1 MFTSLVS
8 SQLHKQLLL
17 NKRMK
22 RFFRY
27 FQPYQKEA
35 ILGPVF
41 KLLEASFELLVPLI
55 IAFIVDTIIPNGNQ
69 GDLVAMLLLLVGLAC
84 VGILVSL
91 TAQYF
96 SAKAAVGVTK
106 ALTNDLYQKVLS
118 LPKSS
123 RDILSSSSL
132 LTRLTSDTLQIQT
145 GINTF
150 LRLFLRAPIVVFGS
164 LMMAFYISPSLSVY
178 FLGMIIL
185 LLIIVT
191 GISIITSR
199 MYQSIRK
206 DVDSLVGQVGETV
219 MGWRVIRA
227 FGQKAREI
235 KTFQGINQTYKKHQL
250 QAGFWSSLLSPLT
263 FLVVNTTL
271 LILIWQGNGA
281 VSQNLLEQGMLVALI
296 NYLLQIL
303 VELVKMIM
311 VVSTLNQTY
320 ISAQRIQEVFD
331 QESENVEADLPV
343 VKSRDKDLVFSV
355 HDLTFAYPN
364 SAEESLSGIDFE
376 LRKGQFMGIIGGTG
390 SGKSTLVDLLQA
402 LYSLP
407 TSQLS
412 VYIDGKSPKNV
423 KEWRQQIAVVP
434 QQAQLF
440 AGTVRSN
447 LSLGL
452 ASVSESDLWA
462 ALEIAQAKSFIED
475 KGGLDSPV
483 EAFGKN
489 FSGGQRQRL
498 TIARAILQKAPIL
511 ILDDATSA
519 LDYLTESRLLAS
531 IRRELPEQTLIMVSQ
546 RTNSLRAAD
555 QILVL
560 DQGRQVGLGRHEDL
574 LRSSAIYQEID
585 QSQHREEGSHET
597 I

>member
-1 MFTSLVS
+1 
-8 SQLHKQLLL
+8 
-17 NKRMK
+17 MK
-22 RFFRY
+22 LFFQY
-27 FQPYQKEA
+27 FKPYKNES

-55 IAFIVDTIIPNGNQ
+55 IAYIVDTIIPNGNR

-84 VGILVSL
+84 IGIIVSI

-123 RDILSSSSL
+123 RDILSSASL
-132 LTRLTSDTLQIQT
+132 LTRLTSDTLQVQT

-164 LMMAFYISPSLSVY
+164 LIMAFYISPSLSIY
-178 FLGMIIL
+178 FLGMIL
-185 LLIIVT
+185 LLLVIVT
-191 GISIITSR
+191 GISVLTSR
-199 MYQSIRK
+199 IYQSIRK
-206 DVDSLVGQVGETV
+206 ELDCLVGQVRETIT
-219 MGWRVIRA
+219 GWRVIRA
-227 FGQKAREI
+227 FGQREREI
-235 KTFQGINQTYKKHQL
+235 KTFQGINQRYKKQQL
-250 QAGFWSSLLSPLT
+250 QSGFWSSLLSPLT
-263 FLVVNTTL
+263 FLVVNGTL
-271 LILIWQGNGA
+271 ILLIWQGDSAISDNR
-281 VSQNLLEQGMLVALI
+281 LEQGMLVALI

-303 VELVKMIM
+303 VELVKLIM
-311 VVSTLNQTY
+311 VVTTLNQTY
-320 ISAQRIQEVFD
+320 ISAQRIQEVFE
-331 QESENVEADLPV
+331 QKSEDVDANLPV
-343 VKSRDKDLVFSV
+343 VYSRDKELIFSV
-355 HDLTFAYPN
+355 NHLSFSYPK
-364 SAEESLSGIDFE
+364 SAEESLIDIDFE
-376 LRKGQFMGIIGGTG
+376 LCKRQFMGLIGGTG

-402 LYSLP
+402 LYSIP

-412 VYIDGKSPKNV
+412 FFIEGKSPRNL
-423 KEWRQQIAVVP
+423 KEWRQQLAIVP

-452 ASVSESDLWA
+452 ESVLDSELWA
-462 ALEIAQAKSFIED
+462 ALEIAQARSFIED

-511 ILDDATSA
+511 VLDDATSA
-519 LDYLTESRLLAS
+519 LDYLTESRLLSA
-531 IRRELPEQTLIMVSQ
+531 IRLAFPEQTLIMVSQ
-546 RTNSLRAAD
+546 RTNSLRTAD

-585 QSQHREEGSHET
+585 QSQHREEDSHET

>member
-1 MFTSLVS
+1 
-8 SQLHKQLLL
+8 
-17 NKRMK
+17 MK
-22 RFFRY
+22 FLSRY
-27 FQPYQKEA
+27 FKDYIKES

-41 KLLEASFELLVPLI
+41 KLLEACFELLVPLI
-55 IAFIVDTIIPNGNQ
+55 IAYIVDTIIPNGSQ
-69 GDLVAMLLLLVGLAC
+69 GNLVAMLFLLVGLAC
-84 VGILVSL
+84 IGIIVSL
-91 TAQYF
+91 IAQYY

-106 ALTNDLYQKVLS
+106 ELTNDLYQKVLS

-164 LMMAFYISPSLSVY
+164 LIMAFYISPSLSAY

-185 LLIIVT
+185 LIFIVT
-191 GISIITSR
+191 VISVMTSR
-199 MYQSIRK
+199 IYQSMRK
-206 DVDSLVGQVGETV
+206 ELDGLVGQVRETV
-219 MGWRVIRA
+219 TGWRVIRA
-227 FGQKAREI
+227 FGQREREI
-235 KTFQGINQTYKKHQL
+235 KAFQGINQIYKKQQL

-263 FLVVNTTL
+263 FLVVNGTL
-271 LILIWQGNGA
+271 LILIWQGNIA
-281 VSQNLLEQGMLVALI
+281 ISHNLLEQGMLVALI

-331 QESENVEADLPV
+331 QTSEDVESSLPKV
-343 VKSRDKDLVFSV
+343 VSEDKEIIFSV
-355 HDLTFAYPN
+355 RHLSFSYPK
-364 SAEESLSGIDFE
+364 SAEESLSDIAFD

-402 LYSLP
+402 LYSVP
-407 TSQLS
+407 TNQLS
-412 VYIDGKSPKNV
+412 LFIDGKSPKNL

-440 AGTVRSN
+440 AGTIRSN

-452 ASVSESDLWA
+452 EEISDSDLWS

-498 TIARAILQKAPIL
+498 TIARSILQKAPIL

-519 LDYLTESRLLAS
+519 LDYLTESRLLVA
-531 IRRELPEQTLIMVSQ
+531 IRQELPGQNLIMVSQ
-546 RTNSLRAAD
+546 RTNSLRTAD

-560 DQGRQVGLGRHEDL
+560 EQGRQVGLGRHEDL
-574 LRSSAIYQEID
+574 LRSSAIYQEIH
-585 QSQHREEGSHET
+585 QSQQQGGG
-597 I
+597 

>member
-1 MFTSLVS
+1 
-8 SQLHKQLLL
+8 
-17 NKRMK
+17 MK
-22 RFFRY
+22 FLSRY
-27 FQPYQKEA
+27 FKDYIKES

-41 KLLEASFELLVPLI
+41 KLLEACFELLVPLI
-55 IAFIVDTIIPNGNQ
+55 IAYIVDTIIPNGSQ
-69 GDLVAMLLLLVGLAC
+69 GNLVAMLFLLVGLAC
-84 VGILVSL
+84 IGIIVSL
-91 TAQYF
+91 IAQYY

-106 ALTNDLYQKVLS
+106 ELTNDLYQKVLS

-164 LMMAFYISPSLSVY
+164 LIMAFYISPSLSAY

-185 LLIIVT
+185 LIFIVT
-191 GISIITSR
+191 VISVITSR
-199 MYQSIRK
+199 IYQSMRK
-206 DVDSLVGQVGETV
+206 ELDGLVGQVRETV
-219 MGWRVIRA
+219 TGWRVIRA
-227 FGQKAREI
+227 FGQREREI
-235 KTFQGINQTYKKHQL
+235 KAFQGINQIYKKQQL

-263 FLVVNTTL
+263 FLVVNGTL
-271 LILIWQGNGA
+271 LILIWQGNIA
-281 VSQNLLEQGMLVALI
+281 ISHNLLEQGMLVALI

-331 QESENVEADLPV
+331 QTSEDVESSLPKV
-343 VKSRDKDLVFSV
+343 VSEDKEIIFSV
-355 HDLTFAYPN
+355 CHLSFSYPK
-364 SAEESLSGIDFE
+364 SAEESLSDIAFD

-402 LYSLP
+402 LYSVP
-407 TSQLS
+407 TNQLS
-412 VYIDGKSPKNV
+412 LFIDGKSPKNL
-423 KEWRQQIAVVP
+423 KEWRQQIAIVP

-440 AGTVRSN
+440 AGTIRSN

-452 ASVSESDLWA
+452 EEISDSDLWSA
-462 ALEIAQAKSFIED
+462 IEIAQAKSFIED

-498 TIARAILQKAPIL
+498 TLARAILQKAPIL

-519 LDYLTESRLLAS
+519 LDYLTESRLLVA
-531 IRRELPEQTLIMVSQ
+531 IRQELPGQNLIMVSQ
-546 RTNSLRAAD
+546 RTNSLRTAD

-560 DQGRQVGLGRHEDL
+560 EQGRQVGLGRHKDL
-574 LRSSAIYQEID
+574 LRSSAIYQEIH
-585 QSQHREEGSHET
+585 QSQQQGGEDSYET

>member
-1 MFTSLVS
+1 
-8 SQLHKQLLL
+8 
-17 NKRMK
+17 MK
-22 RFFRY
+22 FLSRY
-27 FQPYQKEA
+27 FKDYIKES

-41 KLLEASFELLVPLI
+41 KLLEACFELLVPLI
-55 IAFIVDTIIPNGNQ
+55 IAYIVDTIIPNGSQ
-69 GDLVAMLLLLVGLAC
+69 GNLVAMLFLLVGIAC
-84 VGILVSL
+84 IGIIVSL
-91 TAQYF
+91 IAQYY

-106 ALTNDLYQKVLS
+106 ELTNDLYQKVLS

-164 LMMAFYISPSLSVY
+164 LIMAFYISPSLSAY

-185 LLIIVT
+185 LIFIVT
-191 GISIITSR
+191 VISVMTSR
-199 MYQSIRK
+199 IYQSMRK
-206 DVDSLVGQVGETV
+206 ELDGLVGQVRETV
-219 MGWRVIRA
+219 TGWRVIRA
-227 FGQKAREI
+227 FGQREREI
-235 KTFQGINQTYKKHQL
+235 KAFQGINQIYKKQQL

-263 FLVVNTTL
+263 FLVVNGTL
-271 LILIWQGNGA
+271 LILIWQGNIA
-281 VSQNLLEQGMLVALI
+281 ISHNLLEQGMLVALI

-331 QESENVEADLPV
+331 QTSEDVESSLPKV
-343 VKSRDKDLVFSV
+343 VSEDKEIIFSV
-355 HDLTFAYPN
+355 RHISFSYPK
-364 SAEESLSGIDFE
+364 SAEESLSDIAFD

-402 LYSLP
+402 LYSVP
-407 TSQLS
+407 TNQLS
-412 VYIDGKSPKNV
+412 LFIDGKSPKNL
-423 KEWRQQIAVVP
+423 KEWRQQIAIVP

-440 AGTVRSN
+440 AGTIRSN

-452 ASVSESDLWA
+452 EEISDSDLWS

-483 EAFGKN
+483 EAFGQN

-511 ILDDATSA
+511 ILDDATST
-519 LDYLTESRLLAS
+519 LDYLTESRLLVA
-531 IRRELPEQTLIMVSQ
+531 IRQELPGQNLIMVSQ
-546 RTNSLRAAD
+546 RTNSLRTAD

-560 DQGRQVGLGRHEDL
+560 EQGRQVGLGRHEDL
-574 LRSSAIYQEID
+574 LRSSAIYQEIH
-585 QSQHREEGSHET
+585 QSQQQGEEDSYET

>member
-1 MFTSLVS
+1 
-8 SQLHKQLLL
+8 
-17 NKRMK
+17 MK
-22 RFFRY
+22 FLSRY
-27 FQPYQKEA
+27 FKDYIKES

-41 KLLEASFELLVPLI
+41 KLLEACFELLVPLI
-55 IAFIVDTIIPNGNQ
+55 IAYIVDTIIPNGSQ
-69 GDLVAMLLLLVGLAC
+69 GNLVAMLFLLVGLAC
-84 VGILVSL
+84 IGIIVSL
-91 TAQYF
+91 IAQYY

-106 ALTNDLYQKVLS
+106 ELTNDLYQKVLS

-164 LMMAFYISPSLSVY
+164 LIMAFYISPSLSAY

-185 LLIIVT
+185 LIFIVT
-191 GISIITSR
+191 VISVMTSR
-199 MYQSIRK
+199 IYQSMRK
-206 DVDSLVGQVGETV
+206 ELDGLVGQVRETV
-219 MGWRVIRA
+219 TGWRVIRA
-227 FGQKAREI
+227 FGQREREI
-235 KTFQGINQTYKKHQL
+235 KAFQGINQIYKKQQL

-263 FLVVNTTL
+263 FLVVNGTL
-271 LILIWQGNGA
+271 LILIWQGNIA
-281 VSQNLLEQGMLVALI
+281 ISHNLLEQGMLVALI

-331 QESENVEADLPV
+331 QTSEEVESSLPKV
-343 VKSRDKDLVFSV
+343 VSEDKEIIFSV
-355 HDLTFAYPN
+355 RHLSFSYPK
-364 SAEESLSGIDFE
+364 SAEESLSDIAFD

-402 LYSLP
+402 LYSVP
-407 TSQLS
+407 TNQLS
-412 VYIDGKSPKNV
+412 LFIDGKSPKNL
-423 KEWRQQIAVVP
+423 KEWRQQIAIVP

-440 AGTVRSN
+440 AGTIRSN

-452 ASVSESDLWA
+452 EEISDSDLWS

-511 ILDDATSA
+511 VLDDATSA
-519 LDYLTESRLLAS
+519 LDYLTESRLLVA
-531 IRRELPEQTLIMVSQ
+531 IRQELPGQNLIMVSQ
-546 RTNSLRAAD
+546 RTNSLRTAD

-560 DQGRQVGLGRHEDL
+560 EQGRQVGLGRHEDL
-574 LRSSAIYQEID
+574 LRSSAIYQEIH
-585 QSQHREEGSHET
+585 QSQQQGEEDSYET

>member
-1 MFTSLVS
+1 
-8 SQLHKQLLL
+8 
-17 NKRMK
+17 MK
-22 RFFRY
+22 FLSRY
-27 FQPYQKEA
+27 FKDYIKES

-41 KLLEASFELLVPLI
+41 KLLEACFELLVPLI
-55 IAFIVDTIIPNGNQ
+55 IAYIVDTIIPNGSQ
-69 GDLVAMLLLLVGLAC
+69 GNLVAMLFLLVGIAC
-84 VGILVSL
+84 IGIIVSL
-91 TAQYF
+91 IAQYY

-106 ALTNDLYQKVLS
+106 ELTNDLYQKVLS

-164 LMMAFYISPSLSVY
+164 LIMAFYISPSLSAY

-185 LLIIVT
+185 LIFIVT
-191 GISIITSR
+191 VISVMTSR
-199 MYQSIRK
+199 IYQSMRK
-206 DVDSLVGQVGETV
+206 ELDGLVGQVRETV
-219 MGWRVIRA
+219 TGWRVIRA
-227 FGQKAREI
+227 FGQREREI
-235 KTFQGINQTYKKHQL
+235 KAFHGINQIYKKQQL

-263 FLVVNTTL
+263 FLVVNGTL
-271 LILIWQGNGA
+271 LILIWQGNIA
-281 VSQNLLEQGMLVALI
+281 ISHNLLEQGMLVALI

-331 QESENVEADLPV
+331 QTSEDVESSLPKV
-343 VKSRDKDLVFSV
+343 VSEDKEIIFSV
-355 HDLTFAYPN
+355 RHLSFSYPK
-364 SAEESLSGIDFE
+364 SAEESLSDITFD

-402 LYSLP
+402 LYSVP
-407 TSQLS
+407 TNQLS
-412 VYIDGKSPKNV
+412 LFNDGKSPKNL
-423 KEWRQQIAVVP
+423 KEWRQQIAIVP

-440 AGTVRSN
+440 AGTIRSN

-452 ASVSESDLWA
+452 EEISDSDLWS

-498 TIARAILQKAPIL
+498 TIARAILQKALIL

-519 LDYLTESRLLAS
+519 LDYLTESRLLAA
-531 IRRELPEQTLIMVSQ
+531 IRQELPGQNLIMVSQ
-546 RTNSLRAAD
+546 RTNSLRTAD

-560 DQGRQVGLGRHEDL
+560 EQGRQVGLGRHEVL
-574 LRSSAIYQEID
+574 LRSSAIYQEIH
-585 QSQHREEGSHET
+585 QSQQQGEEG
-597 I
+597 

>member
-1 MFTSLVS
+1 M
-8 SQLHKQLLL
+8 
-17 NKRMK
+17 
-22 RFFRY
+22 RFLSRY
-27 FQPYQKEA
+27 FKDYIKES

-55 IAFIVDTIIPNGNQ
+55 IAYIVDTIIPNGNR

-84 VGILVSL
+84 IGIIVSI

-164 LMMAFYISPSLSVY
+164 LIMAFYISPSLSAY

-185 LLIIVT
+185 LIFIVT
-191 GISIITSR
+191 VISVMTSR
-199 MYQSIRK
+199 IYQSMRK
-206 DVDSLVGQVGETV
+206 ELDGLVGQVRETV
-219 MGWRVIRA
+219 TGWRVIRA
-227 FGQKAREI
+227 FGQREREI
-235 KTFQGINQTYKKHQL
+235 KAFQGINQIYKKQQL

-263 FLVVNTTL
+263 FLVVNGTL
-271 LILIWQGNGA
+271 LILIWQGNIA
-281 VSQNLLEQGMLVALI
+281 ISHNLLEQGMLVALI

-331 QESENVEADLPV
+331 QTSEDVESSLPKV
-343 VKSRDKDLVFSV
+343 VSEDKEIIFSV
-355 HDLTFAYPN
+355 RHLSFSYPK
-364 SAEESLSGIDFE
+364 SAEESLSDIAFD

-402 LYSLP
+402 LYSVP
-407 TSQLS
+407 TNQLS
-412 VYIDGKSPKNV
+412 LFIDGKSPKNL
-423 KEWRQQIAVVP
+423 KEWRQRIAIVP

-440 AGTVRSN
+440 AGTIRSN

-452 ASVSESDLWA
+452 EEISDSDLWS

-519 LDYLTESRLLAS
+519 LDYLTESRLLVA
-531 IRRELPEQTLIMVSQ
+531 IRQELPGQNLIMVSQ
-546 RTNSLRAAD
+546 RTNSLRTAD

-560 DQGRQVGLGRHEDL
+560 EQGRQVGLGRHEDL
-574 LRSSAIYQEID
+574 LRSSAIYQEIH
-585 QSQHREEGSHET
+585 QSQQQGEEDSYET

>member
-1 MFTSLVS
+1 
-8 SQLHKQLLL
+8 
-17 NKRMK
+17 MK
-22 RFFRY
+22 FLSRY
-27 FQPYQKEA
+27 FKDYIKES

-41 KLLEASFELLVPLI
+41 KLLEACFELLVPLI
-55 IAFIVDTIIPNGNQ
+55 IAYIVDTIIPNGSQ
-69 GDLVAMLLLLVGLAC
+69 GNLVAMLFLLVGIAC
-84 VGILVSL
+84 IGIIVSL
-91 TAQYF
+91 IAQYY

-106 ALTNDLYQKVLS
+106 ELTNDLYQKVLS

-164 LMMAFYISPSLSVY
+164 LIMAFYISPSLSAY

-185 LLIIVT
+185 LIFIVT
-191 GISIITSR
+191 VISVMTSR
-199 MYQSIRK
+199 IYQSMRK
-206 DVDSLVGQVGETV
+206 ELDGLVGQVRETV
-219 MGWRVIRA
+219 TGWRVIRA
-227 FGQKAREI
+227 FGQREREI
-235 KTFQGINQTYKKHQL
+235 KAFQGINQIYKKQQL

-263 FLVVNTTL
+263 FLVVNGTL
-271 LILIWQGNGA
+271 LILIWQGNIA
-281 VSQNLLEQGMLVALI
+281 ISHNLLEQGMLVALI

-331 QESENVEADLPV
+331 QTSEDVESSLPKV
-343 VKSRDKDLVFSV
+343 VSEDKEIIFSV
-355 HDLTFAYPN
+355 RHLSFSYPK
-364 SAEESLSGIDFE
+364 SAEESLSDIAFD

-402 LYSLP
+402 LYSVS
-407 TSQLS
+407 TNQLS
-412 VYIDGKSPKNV
+412 LFIDGKSPKNL
-423 KEWRQQIAVVP
+423 KEWRQQIAIVP

-440 AGTVRSN
+440 AGTIRSN

-452 ASVSESDLWA
+452 EEISDSDLWS

-519 LDYLTESRLLAS
+519 LDYLTESRLLVA
-531 IRRELPEQTLIMVSQ
+531 IRQELPGQNLIMVSQ
-546 RTNSLRAAD
+546 RTNSLRTAD

-560 DQGRQVGLGRHEDL
+560 EQGRQAGLGRHEDL
-574 LRSSAIYQEID
+574 LRSSAIYQEIH
-585 QSQHREEGSHET
+585 QSQQQGEEDSYET

>member
-1 MFTSLVS
+1 
-8 SQLHKQLLL
+8 
-17 NKRMK
+17 MK
-22 RFFRY
+22 FLSRY
-27 FQPYQKEA
+27 FKDYIKES

-41 KLLEASFELLVPLI
+41 KLLEACFELLVPLI
-55 IAFIVDTIIPNGNQ
+55 IAYIVDTIIPNGSQ
-69 GDLVAMLLLLVGLAC
+69 GNLVAMLFLLVGLAC
-84 VGILVSL
+84 IGIIVSL
-91 TAQYF
+91 IAQYY

-106 ALTNDLYQKVLS
+106 ELTNDLYQKVLS

-164 LMMAFYISPSLSVY
+164 LIMAFYISPSLSAY

-185 LLIIVT
+185 LIFIVT
-191 GISIITSR
+191 VISVMTSR
-199 MYQSIRK
+199 IYQSMRK
-206 DVDSLVGQVGETV
+206 ELDGLVGQVRETV
-219 MGWRVIRA
+219 TGWRVIRA
-227 FGQKAREI
+227 FGQREREI
-235 KTFQGINQTYKKHQL
+235 KAFQGINQIYKKQQL

-263 FLVVNTTL
+263 FLVVNGTL
-271 LILIWQGNGA
+271 LILIWQGNIA
-281 VSQNLLEQGMLVALI
+281 ISHNLLEQGMLVALI

-331 QESENVEADLPV
+331 QTSEDVESSLPKV
-343 VKSRDKDLVFSV
+343 VSEDKEIIFSV
-355 HDLTFAYPN
+355 RHLSFSYPK
-364 SAEESLSGIDFE
+364 SAEESLSDIAFD

-402 LYSLP
+402 LYSVP
-407 TSQLS
+407 TNQLS
-412 VYIDGKSPKNV
+412 LFIDGKSHKNL
-423 KEWRQQIAVVP
+423 KEWRQQIAIVP

-440 AGTVRSN
+440 AGTIRSN

-452 ASVSESDLWA
+452 EEISDSDLWS

-519 LDYLTESRLLAS
+519 LDYLTESRLLVA
-531 IRRELPEQTLIMVSQ
+531 IRQELPGQNLIMVSQ
-546 RTNSLRAAD
+546 RTNSLRTAD

-560 DQGRQVGLGRHEDL
+560 EQGRQVGLGRHEDL
-574 LRSSAIYQEID
+574 LRSSAIYQEIH
-585 QSQHREEGSHET
+585 QSQQQGEEDSYET

>member
-1 MFTSLVS
+1 
-8 SQLHKQLLL
+8 
-17 NKRMK
+17 MK
-22 RFFRY
+22 FLSRY
-27 FQPYQKEA
+27 FKDYIKES

-41 KLLEASFELLVPLI
+41 KLLEACFELLVPLI
-55 IAFIVDTIIPNGNQ
+55 IAYIVDTIIPNGSQ
-69 GDLVAMLLLLVGLAC
+69 GNLVAMLFLLVGLAC
-84 VGILVSL
+84 IGIIVSL
-91 TAQYF
+91 IAQYY

-106 ALTNDLYQKVLS
+106 ELTNDLYQKVLS

-164 LMMAFYISPSLSVY
+164 LIMAFYISPSLSAY

-185 LLIIVT
+185 LIFIVT
-191 GISIITSR
+191 VISVMTSR
-199 MYQSIRK
+199 IYQSMRK
-206 DVDSLVGQVGETV
+206 ELDGLVGQVRETV
-219 MGWRVIRA
+219 TGWRVIRA
-227 FGQKAREI
+227 FGQREREI
-235 KTFQGINQTYKKHQL
+235 KAFQGINQIYKKQQL

-263 FLVVNTTL
+263 FLVVNGTL
-271 LILIWQGNGA
+271 LILIWQGNIA
-281 VSQNLLEQGMLVALI
+281 ISNNLLEQGMLVALI

-320 ISAQRIQEVFD
+320 ISAQRIQEVFE
-331 QESENVEADLPV
+331 QESEDVESSLPKV
-343 VKSRDKDLVFSV
+343 VSEDKEIIFSV
-355 HDLTFAYPN
+355 RHLSFSYPK
-364 SAEESLSGIDFE
+364 SAEESLSDIAFD

-402 LYSLP
+402 LYSVP
-407 TSQLS
+407 TNQLS
-412 VYIDGKSPKNV
+412 LFIDGKSPKNL
-423 KEWRQQIAVVP
+423 KEWRQQIAIVP

-440 AGTVRSN
+440 AGTIRSN

-452 ASVSESDLWA
+452 EEISDSDLWS

-511 ILDDATSA
+511 VLDDATSA
-519 LDYLTESRLLAS
+519 LDYLTESRLLVA
-531 IRRELPEQTLIMVSQ
+531 IRQELPGQTLIMVSQ
-546 RTNSLRAAD
+546 RTNSLRTAD

-560 DQGRQVGLGRHEDL
+560 EQGRQVGLGRHEDL
-574 LRSSAIYQEID
+574 LRSSAIYQEIH
-585 QSQHREEGSHET
+585 QSQQQGEEDSYET

>member
-1 MFTSLVS
+1 
-8 SQLHKQLLL
+8 
-17 NKRMK
+17 MK
-22 RFFRY
+22 SFSRY
-27 FQPYQKEA
+27 FKPYRREV
-35 ILGPVF
+35 ILGPIF
-41 KLLEASFELLVPLI
+41 KLLEASFELIVPLI
-55 IAFIVDTIIPNGNQ
+55 IASIVDTIIPNGSQ
-69 GDLVAMLLLLVGLAC
+69 GNLVAMLFLLVGLAF

-106 ALTNDLYQKVLS
+106 ELTNDLYQKVLS

-132 LTRLTSDTLQIQT
+132 LTRLTSDALQIQT

-164 LMMAFYISPSLSVY
+164 LLMAFYISLSLSAY

-185 LLIIVT
+185 LLLIVT
-191 GISIITSR
+191 VISNQTSR
-199 MYQSIRK
+199 IYQSMRK
-206 DVDSLVGQVGETV
+206 ELDSLVGQVRETV
-219 MGWRVIRA
+219 TGWRVIRA
-227 FGQKAREI
+227 FGQRAREI
-235 KTFQGINQTYKKHQL
+235 SAFQGGNQIYKKQQL

-263 FLVVNTTL
+263 FLVVNGTL
-271 LILIWQGNGA
+271 LILIWQGNLA
-281 VSQNLLEQGMLVALI
+281 ISQNLLEQGMLVALI

-331 QESENVEADLPV
+331 QESEDVEADLPEV
-343 VKSRDKDLVFSV
+343 QFNDKELVFSV
-355 HDLTFAYPN
+355 NNLSFAYPK
-364 SAEESLSGIDFE
+364 SAEQALSNIDFE
-376 LRKGQFMGIIGGTG
+376 LSKGQFMGIIGGTG

-407 TSQLS
+407 SQQLS
-412 VYIDGKSPKNV
+412 HSIDGKSPKNL
-423 KEWRQQIAVVP
+423 KEWRQQIAIVP
-434 QQAQLF
+434 QVAQLF

-447 LSLGL
+447 LSLGIDTV
-452 ASVSESDLWA
+452 ADSDLWA
-462 ALEIAQAKSFIED
+462 ALEIAQARSFVEE
-475 KGGLDSPV
+475 KGGLDSSV

-519 LDYLTESRLLAS
+519 LDYLTESRLLAA
-531 IRRELPEQTLIMVSQ
+531 IRQEFPEQTLIMVSQ
-546 RTNSLRAAD
+546 RTNSLRRAD

-560 DQGRQVGLGRHEDL
+560 DQGHQVGLGRHEDL

-585 QSQHREEGSHET
+585 QSQHREEDSHET

>member
-1 MFTSLVS
+1 
-8 SQLHKQLLL
+8 
-17 NKRMK
+17 MK
-22 RFFRY
+22 FLSRY
-27 FQPYQKEA
+27 FKDYIKES

-41 KLLEASFELLVPLI
+41 KLLEACFELLVPLI
-55 IAFIVDTIIPNGNQ
+55 IAYIVDTIIPNGSQ
-69 GDLVAMLLLLVGLAC
+69 GNLVAMLFLLVGIAC
-84 VGILVSL
+84 IGIIVSL
-91 TAQYF
+91 IAQYY

-106 ALTNDLYQKVLS
+106 ELTNDLYQKVLS

-164 LMMAFYISPSLSVY
+164 LIMAFYISPSLSAY

-185 LLIIVT
+185 LIFIVT
-191 GISIITSR
+191 VISVMTSR
-199 MYQSIRK
+199 IYQSMRK
-206 DVDSLVGQVGETV
+206 ELDGLVGQVRETV
-219 MGWRVIRA
+219 TGWRVIRA
-227 FGQKAREI
+227 FGQREREI
-235 KTFQGINQTYKKHQL
+235 EAFQGINQIYKKQQL

-263 FLVVNTTL
+263 FLVVNGTL
-271 LILIWQGNGA
+271 LILIWQGNIA
-281 VSQNLLEQGMLVALI
+281 ISHNLLEQGMLVALI

-331 QESENVEADLPV
+331 QTSEDVESSLPKV
-343 VKSRDKDLVFSV
+343 VSEDKEIIFSV
-355 HDLTFAYPN
+355 RHLSFSYPK
-364 SAEESLSGIDFE
+364 SAEESLSDITFD

-402 LYSLP
+402 LYSVP
-407 TSQLS
+407 TNQLS
-412 VYIDGKSPKNV
+412 LFIDGKSPKNL
-423 KEWRQQIAVVP
+423 KEWRQRIAIVP

-440 AGTVRSN
+440 AGTIRSN

-452 ASVSESDLWA
+452 EEISDSDLWS

-519 LDYLTESRLLAS
+519 LDYLTESRLLVA
-531 IRRELPEQTLIMVSQ
+531 IRQELPGQNLIMVSQ
-546 RTNSLRAAD
+546 RTNSLRTAD

-560 DQGRQVGLGRHEDL
+560 EQGRQVGLGRHEDL
-574 LRSSAIYQEID
+574 LRSSAIYQEIH
-585 QSQHREEGSHET
+585 QSQQQGEEDSYET

>member
-1 MFTSLVS
+1 MKSL
-8 SQLHKQLLL
+8 
-17 NKRMK
+17 
-22 RFFRY
+22 FRY
-27 FQPYQKEA
+27 FKSYKKES
-35 ILGPVF
+35 ILGPIF

-55 IAFIVDTIIPNGNQ
+55 IAYIVDTIIPNGNR
-69 GDLVAMLLLLVGLAC
+69 GDLVAMLLLLVGLAL
-84 VGILVSL
+84 VGIIVSL

-106 ALTNDLYQKVLS
+106 ELTNDLYQKVLS

-132 LTRLTSDTLQIQT
+132 LNRLTSDTLQIQT

-164 LMMAFYISPSLSVY
+164 LIMSFYISPTLSVY
-178 FLGMIIL
+178 FLGMIVL
-185 LLIIVT
+185 LLVIVA
-191 GISIITSR
+191 GISVMTSR
-199 MYQSIRK
+199 IYQTIRK
-206 DVDSLVGQVGETV
+206 ELDGLVGQVRETV
-219 MGWRVIRA
+219 TGWRVIRA
-227 FGQKAREI
+227 FGQREREI
-235 KTFQGINQTYKKHQL
+235 KTFQGINQRYKKQQL
-250 QAGFWSSLLSPLT
+250 EAGFWSSLLSPLT
-263 FLVVNTTL
+263 FLVVNGTL
-271 LILIWQGNGA
+271 LILIWQGNIA
-281 VSQNLLEQGMLVALI
+281 ISHNLLEQGMLVALI

-320 ISAQRIQEVFD
+320 ISAQRIQEVFE
-331 QESENVEADLPV
+331 QESEDVQADLPV
-343 VKSRDKDLVFSV
+343 VNSRDKDLVFSI

-407 TSQLS
+407 TNQLS
-412 VYIDGKSPKNV
+412 IYIDGQSPKNLN
-423 KEWRQQIAVVP
+423 EWRQQIAIVP

-440 AGTVRSN
+440 AGTIRSN

-452 ASVSESDLWA
+452 ESVSDNDLWA

-531 IRRELPEQTLIMVSQ
+531 IRRELPEQTLILVSQ
-546 RTNSLRAAD
+546 RTNSLRVAD

-585 QSQHREEGSHET
+585 QSQHREEGSHEA

>member
-1 MFTSLVS
+1 
-8 SQLHKQLLL
+8 
-17 NKRMK
+17 MK
-22 RFFRY
+22 FLSRY
-27 FQPYQKEA
+27 FKDYIKES

-41 KLLEASFELLVPLI
+41 KLLEACFELLVPLI
-55 IAFIVDTIIPNGNQ
+55 IAYIVDTIIPNGSQ
-69 GDLVAMLLLLVGLAC
+69 GNLVAMLFLLVGLAC
-84 VGILVSL
+84 IGIIVSL
-91 TAQYF
+91 IAQYY

-106 ALTNDLYQKVLS
+106 ELTNDLYQKVLS

-164 LMMAFYISPSLSVY
+164 LIMAFYISPSLSAY
-178 FLGMIIL
+178 FIGMIIL
-185 LLIIVT
+185 LIFIVT
-191 GISIITSR
+191 VISVMTSR
-199 MYQSIRK
+199 IYQSIRK
-206 DVDSLVGQVGETV
+206 ELDGLVGQVRETV
-219 MGWRVIRA
+219 TGWRVIRA
-227 FGQKAREI
+227 FGQREREI
-235 KTFQGINQTYKKHQL
+235 KAFQGINQIYKKQQL

-263 FLVVNTTL
+263 FLVVNGTL
-271 LILIWQGNGA
+271 LILIWQGNI
-281 VSQNLLEQGMLVALI
+281 VISHNLLEQGMLVALI

-331 QESENVEADLPV
+331 QTSEDVESSLPKV
-343 VKSRDKDLVFSV
+343 VSEDKEIIFSV
-355 HDLTFAYPN
+355 RHLSFSYPK
-364 SAEESLSGIDFE
+364 SAEESLSDIAFD

-402 LYSLP
+402 LYSVP
-407 TSQLS
+407 TNQLS
-412 VYIDGKSPKNV
+412 LFIDGKSPKNL
-423 KEWRQQIAVVP
+423 KEWRQQIAIVP

-440 AGTVRSN
+440 AGTIRSN

-452 ASVSESDLWA
+452 EEISDSDLWS
-462 ALEIAQAKSFIED
+462 ALEIAQAKSFMED

-519 LDYLTESRLLAS
+519 LDYLTESRLLVA
-531 IRRELPEQTLIMVSQ
+531 IRQELPGQNLIMVSQ
-546 RTNSLRAAD
+546 RTNSLRTAD

-560 DQGRQVGLGRHEDL
+560 EQGRQVGLGRHEDL
-574 LRSSAIYQEID
+574 LRSSAIYQEIH
-585 QSQHREEGSHET
+585 QSQQQGEEDSYET

>member
-1 MFTSLVS
+1 
-8 SQLHKQLLL
+8 
-17 NKRMK
+17 MK
-22 RFFRY
+22 FLSRY
-27 FQPYQKEA
+27 FKDYIKES

-41 KLLEASFELLVPLI
+41 KLLEACFELLVPLI
-55 IAFIVDTIIPNGNQ
+55 IAYIVDTIIPNGSQ
-69 GDLVAMLLLLVGLAC
+69 GNLVAMLFLLVGLAC
-84 VGILVSL
+84 IGIIVSL
-91 TAQYF
+91 IAQYY

-106 ALTNDLYQKVLS
+106 ELTNDLYQKVLS

-164 LMMAFYISPSLSVY
+164 LIMAFYISPSLSAY

-185 LLIIVT
+185 LIFIVT
-191 GISIITSR
+191 VISVMTSR
-199 MYQSIRK
+199 IYQSMRK
-206 DVDSLVGQVGETV
+206 ELDGLVGQVRETV
-219 MGWRVIRA
+219 TGWRVIRA
-227 FGQKAREI
+227 FGQREREI
-235 KTFQGINQTYKKHQL
+235 KAFQGINQIYKKQQL

-263 FLVVNTTL
+263 FLVVNGTL
-271 LILIWQGNGA
+271 LILIWQGNIA
-281 VSQNLLEQGMLVALI
+281 ISHNLLEQGMLVALI

-331 QESENVEADLPV
+331 QTSEDVESSLPKV
-343 VKSRDKDLVFSV
+343 VSEDKEIIFSV
-355 HDLTFAYPN
+355 RHLSFSYPK
-364 SAEESLSGIDFE
+364 SAEESLSDITFD

-402 LYSLP
+402 LYSVP
-407 TSQLS
+407 TNQLS
-412 VYIDGKSPKNV
+412 LFIDGKSPKNL
-423 KEWRQQIAVVP
+423 KEWRQQIAIVP

-440 AGTVRSN
+440 AGTIRSN

-452 ASVSESDLWA
+452 EEISDSDLWS

-519 LDYLTESRLLAS
+519 LDYLTESRLLVA
-531 IRRELPEQTLIMVSQ
+531 IRQELPGQNLIMVSQ
-546 RTNSLRAAD
+546 RTNSLRTAD

-560 DQGRQVGLGRHEDL
+560 EQGRQVGLGRHEDL
-574 LRSSAIYQEID
+574 LRSSAIYQEIH
-585 QSQHREEGSHET
+585 QSQQQGEEDSYET

>member
-1 MFTSLVS
+1 MTSL
-8 SQLHKQLLL
+8 
-17 NKRMK
+17 
-22 RFFRY
+22 FRY
-27 FQPYQKEA
+27 FKPYKKESL
-35 ILGPVF
+35 LGPVF
-41 KLLEASFELLVPLI
+41 KLLEASFELLVPLL
-55 IAFIVDTIIPNGNQ
+55 IAYMVDSIIPNGNQ
-69 GDLVAMLLLLVGLAC
+69 GNLVAMLLLLVGLAC
-84 VGILVSL
+84 VGITVSL
-91 TAQYF
+91 IAQYF

-106 ALTNDLYQKVLS
+106 ELTNDLYQKVLS

-132 LTRLTSDTLQIQT
+132 LNRLTSDTLQIQT

-164 LMMAFYISPSLSVY
+164 LIMSFYISPTLSVY
-178 FLGMIIL
+178 FLGMIVL
-185 LLIIVT
+185 LLVIVA
-191 GISIITSR
+191 GISVMTSR
-199 MYQSIRK
+199 IYQSIRK
-206 DVDSLVGQVGETV
+206 ELDGLVGQVRETV
-219 MGWRVIRA
+219 TGWRVIRA
-227 FGQKAREI
+227 FGQREREI
-235 KTFQGINQTYKKHQL
+235 KAFQVINQRYKKQQL
-250 QAGFWSSLLSPLT
+250 EAGFWSSLLSPLT
-263 FLVVNTTL
+263 FLVVNGTL
-271 LILIWQGNGA
+271 LILIWQGNIA
-281 VSQNLLEQGMLVALI
+281 ISHNLLEQGMLVALI

-320 ISAQRIQEVFD
+320 ISAQRIQEVFE
-331 QESENVEADLPV
+331 QESEDVEADLPV

-407 TSQLS
+407 TNQLS
-412 VYIDGKSPKNV
+412 IYIDGQSPMNL
-423 KEWRQQIAVVP
+423 KEWRRQIAVVP
-434 QQAQLF
+434 QLAQLF
-440 AGTVRSN
+440 AGSVRSN

-452 ASVSESDLWA
+452 ESVSDSDLWA

-519 LDYLTESRLLAS
+519 LDYLTESRLLAA

-560 DQGRQVGLGRHEDL
+560 DQGRQVGLGCHEDL

-585 QSQHREEGSHET
+585 QSQHREEGSHEA

>member
-1 MFTSLVS
+1 
-8 SQLHKQLLL
+8 
-17 NKRMK
+17 MK
-22 RFFRY
+22 FLSRY
-27 FQPYQKEA
+27 FKDYIKES

-41 KLLEASFELLVPLI
+41 KLLEACFELLVPLI
-55 IAFIVDTIIPNGNQ
+55 IAYIVDTIIPNGSQ
-69 GDLVAMLLLLVGLAC
+69 GNLVAMLFLLVGLAC
-84 VGILVSL
+84 IGIIVSL
-91 TAQYF
+91 IAQYY

-106 ALTNDLYQKVLS
+106 ELTNDLYQKVLS

-164 LMMAFYISPSLSVY
+164 LIMAFYISPSLSAY

-185 LLIIVT
+185 LIFIVT
-191 GISIITSR
+191 VISVMTSR
-199 MYQSIRK
+199 IYQSMRK
-206 DVDSLVGQVGETV
+206 ELDGLVGQVRETV
-219 MGWRVIRA
+219 TGWRVIRA
-227 FGQKAREI
+227 FGQREREI
-235 KTFQGINQTYKKHQL
+235 KAFQGINQIYKKQQL

-263 FLVVNTTL
+263 FLVVNGTL
-271 LILIWQGNGA
+271 LILIWQGNIA
-281 VSQNLLEQGMLVALI
+281 ISHNLLEQGMLVALI

-331 QESENVEADLPV
+331 QTSEDVESSLPKV
-343 VKSRDKDLVFSV
+343 VSEDKEIIFSV
-355 HDLTFAYPN
+355 RHLSFSYPK
-364 SAEESLSGIDFE
+364 SAEESLSDIAFD

-402 LYSLP
+402 LYSVP
-407 TSQLS
+407 TNQLS
-412 VYIDGKSPKNV
+412 LFNDGKSPKNL

-440 AGTVRSN
+440 AGTIRSN

-452 ASVSESDLWA
+452 EEISDSDLWS

-519 LDYLTESRLLAS
+519 LDYLTESRLLVA
-531 IRRELPEQTLIMVSQ
+531 IRQELPGQNLIMVSQ
-546 RTNSLRAAD
+546 RTNSLRTAD

-560 DQGRQVGLGRHEDL
+560 EQGRQVGLGRHEDL
-574 LRSSAIYQEID
+574 LRSSAIYQEIH
-585 QSQHREEGSHET
+585 QSQQQGEEDSYET

>member
-1 MFTSLVS
+1 
-8 SQLHKQLLL
+8 
-17 NKRMK
+17 MK
-22 RFFRY
+22 FLSRY
-27 FQPYQKEA
+27 FKDYIKES

-41 KLLEASFELLVPLI
+41 KLLEACFELLVPLI
-55 IAFIVDTIIPNGNQ
+55 IAYIVDTIIPNGSQ
-69 GDLVAMLLLLVGLAC
+69 GNLVAMLFLLVGLAC
-84 VGILVSL
+84 IGIIVSL
-91 TAQYF
+91 IAQYY

-106 ALTNDLYQKVLS
+106 ELTNDLYQKVLS

-164 LMMAFYISPSLSVY
+164 LIMAFYISPSLSAY

-185 LLIIVT
+185 LIFIVT
-191 GISIITSR
+191 VISVMTSR
-199 MYQSIRK
+199 IYQSMRK
-206 DVDSLVGQVGETV
+206 ELDGLVGQVRETV
-219 MGWRVIRA
+219 TGWRVIRA
-227 FGQKAREI
+227 FGQREREI
-235 KTFQGINQTYKKHQL
+235 KAFQGINQIYKKQQL

-263 FLVVNTTL
+263 FLVVNGTL
-271 LILIWQGNGA
+271 LILIWQGNIA
-281 VSQNLLEQGMLVALI
+281 ISHNLLEQGMLVALI

-331 QESENVEADLPV
+331 QTSEDVESSLPKV
-343 VKSRDKDLVFSV
+343 VSEDKEIIFSV
-355 HDLTFAYPN
+355 RHLSFSYPK
-364 SAEESLSGIDFE
+364 SAEESLSDIAFD

-402 LYSLP
+402 LYSVP
-407 TSQLS
+407 TNQLS
-412 VYIDGKSPKNV
+412 LFIDGKSPKNL

-440 AGTVRSN
+440 AGTIRSN

-452 ASVSESDLWA
+452 EEISDSDLWS
-462 ALEIAQAKSFIED
+462 ALKIAQAKSFIED

-519 LDYLTESRLLAS
+519 LDYLTESRLLVA
-531 IRRELPEQTLIMVSQ
+531 IRQELPGQNLIMVSQ
-546 RTNSLRAAD
+546 RTNSLRTAD

-560 DQGRQVGLGRHEDL
+560 EQGRQVGLGRHEDL
-574 LRSSAIYQEID
+574 LRSSAIYQEIH
-585 QSQHREEGSHET
+585 QSQQQGEEDSYET

>member
-1 MFTSLVS
+1 
-8 SQLHKQLLL
+8 
-17 NKRMK
+17 MK
-22 RFFRY
+22 FLSRY
-27 FQPYQKEA
+27 FKDYVKES

-41 KLLEASFELLVPLI
+41 KLLEACFELLVPLI
-55 IAFIVDTIIPNGNQ
+55 IAYIVDTIIPNGSQ
-69 GDLVAMLLLLVGLAC
+69 GNLVAMLFLLVGIAC
-84 VGILVSL
+84 IGIIVSL
-91 TAQYF
+91 IAQYY

-106 ALTNDLYQKVLS
+106 ELTNDLYQKVLS

-164 LMMAFYISPSLSVY
+164 LIMAFYISPSLSAY

-185 LLIIVT
+185 LIFIVT
-191 GISIITSR
+191 VISVMTSR
-199 MYQSIRK
+199 IYQSMRK
-206 DVDSLVGQVGETV
+206 ELDGLVGQVRETV
-219 MGWRVIRA
+219 TGWRVIRA
-227 FGQKAREI
+227 FGQREREI
-235 KTFQGINQTYKKHQL
+235 KAFQGINQIYKKQQL

-263 FLVVNTTL
+263 FLVVNGTL
-271 LILIWQGNGA
+271 LILIWRGNIA
-281 VSQNLLEQGMLVALI
+281 ISHNLLEQGMLVALI

-331 QESENVEADLPV
+331 QTSEDVESSLPKV
-343 VKSRDKDLVFSV
+343 VSEDKEIIFSV
-355 HDLTFAYPN
+355 RHISFSYPK
-364 SAEESLSGIDFE
+364 SAEESLSDIAFD

-402 LYSLP
+402 LYSVP
-407 TSQLS
+407 TNQLS
-412 VYIDGKSPKNV
+412 LFIDGKSPKNL
-423 KEWRQQIAVVP
+423 KEWRQQIAIVP

-440 AGTVRSN
+440 AGTIRSN

-452 ASVSESDLWA
+452 EEISDSDLWS

-519 LDYLTESRLLAS
+519 LDYLTESRLLVA
-531 IRRELPEQTLIMVSQ
+531 IRQELPGQNLIMVSQ
-546 RTNSLRAAD
+546 RTNSLRTAD

-560 DQGRQVGLGRHEDL
+560 EQGRQVGLGRHEDL
-574 LRSSAIYQEID
+574 LRSSAIYQEIH
-585 QSQHREEGSHET
+585 QSQQQGEEDSYET

>member
-1 MFTSLVS
+1 
-8 SQLHKQLLL
+8 
-17 NKRMK
+17 MK
-22 RFFRY
+22 FLSRY
-27 FQPYQKEA
+27 FKDYIKES

-41 KLLEASFELLVPLI
+41 KLLEACFELLVPLI
-55 IAFIVDTIIPNGNQ
+55 IAYIVDTIIPNGSQ
-69 GDLVAMLLLLVGLAC
+69 GNLVAMLFLLVGLAC
-84 VGILVSL
+84 IGIIVSL
-91 TAQYF
+91 IAQYY

-106 ALTNDLYQKVLS
+106 ELTNDLYQKVLS

-164 LMMAFYISPSLSVY
+164 LIMAFYISPSLSAY

-185 LLIIVT
+185 LIFIVT
-191 GISIITSR
+191 VISVMTSR
-199 MYQSIRK
+199 IYQSMRK
-206 DVDSLVGQVGETV
+206 ELDGLVGQVRETV
-219 MGWRVIRA
+219 TGWRVIRA
-227 FGQKAREI
+227 FGQREREI
-235 KTFQGINQTYKKHQL
+235 KAFQGINQIYKKQQL

-263 FLVVNTTL
+263 FLVVNGTL
-271 LILIWQGNGA
+271 LILIWQGNI
-281 VSQNLLEQGMLVALI
+281 VISHNLLEQGMLVALI

-331 QESENVEADLPV
+331 QTSEDVESSLPKV
-343 VKSRDKDLVFSV
+343 VSEDKEIIFSV
-355 HDLTFAYPN
+355 RHISFSYPK
-364 SAEESLSGIDFE
+364 SAEESLSDIAFD

-402 LYSLP
+402 LYSVP
-407 TSQLS
+407 TNQLS
-412 VYIDGKSPKNV
+412 LFIDGKSPKNL
-423 KEWRQQIAVVP
+423 KEWRQQIAIVP

-440 AGTVRSN
+440 AGTIRSN

-452 ASVSESDLWA
+452 EEISDSDLWS

-519 LDYLTESRLLAS
+519 LDYLTESRLLVA
-531 IRRELPEQTLIMVSQ
+531 IRQELPDQNLIMVSQ
-546 RTNSLRAAD
+546 RTNSLRTAD

-560 DQGRQVGLGRHEDL
+560 EQGRQVGLGRHEDL
-574 LRSSAIYQEID
+574 LRISAIYQEIH
-585 QSQHREEGSHET
+585 QSQQQGEEDSYET

>member
-1 MFTSLVS
+1 
-8 SQLHKQLLL
+8 
-17 NKRMK
+17 MK
-22 RFFRY
+22 FLSRY
-27 FQPYQKEA
+27 FKDYIKES

-41 KLLEASFELLVPLI
+41 KLLEACFELLVPLI
-55 IAFIVDTIIPNGNQ
+55 IAYIVDTIIPNGSQ
-69 GDLVAMLLLLVGLAC
+69 GNLVAMLFLLVGIAC
-84 VGILVSL
+84 IGIIVSL
-91 TAQYF
+91 IAQYY

-106 ALTNDLYQKVLS
+106 ELTNDLYQKVLS

-164 LMMAFYISPSLSVY
+164 LIMAFYISPSLSAY

-185 LLIIVT
+185 LIFIVT
-191 GISIITSR
+191 VISVMTSR
-199 MYQSIRK
+199 IYQSMRK
-206 DVDSLVGQVGETV
+206 ELDDLVGQVRETV
-219 MGWRVIRA
+219 TGWRVIRA
-227 FGQKAREI
+227 FGQREREI
-235 KTFQGINQTYKKHQL
+235 KTFQGINQGYKKQQL

-263 FLVVNTTL
+263 FLVVNGTL
-271 LILIWQGNGA
+271 ILLIWQGNSA
-281 VSQNLLEQGMLVALI
+281 ISDNRLEQGMLVALI

-331 QESENVEADLPV
+331 QTSEDVEFSLPKV
-343 VKSRDKDLVFSV
+343 VSEDKEIIFSV
-355 HDLTFAYPN
+355 LHLSFSYPK
-364 SAEESLSGIDFE
+364 SAEESLSDIAFD

-402 LYSLP
+402 LYSVP
-407 TSQLS
+407 TNQLS
-412 VYIDGKSPKNV
+412 LFIDGKSPKNL
-423 KEWRQQIAVVP
+423 KEWRQQIAIVP

-440 AGTVRSN
+440 AGTIRSN

-452 ASVSESDLWA
+452 EEISDSDLWS
-462 ALEIAQAKSFIED
+462 ALKIAQAKSFIED

-519 LDYLTESRLLAS
+519 LDYLTESRLLVA
-531 IRRELPEQTLIMVSQ
+531 IRQELPGQNLIMVSQ
-546 RTNSLRAAD
+546 RTNSLRTAD

-560 DQGRQVGLGRHEDL
+560 EQGRQVGLGRHEDL
-574 LRSSAIYQEID
+574 LRSSAIYQEIH
-585 QSQHREEGSHET
+585 QSQQQGEEDSYET

>member
-1 MFTSLVS
+1 
-8 SQLHKQLLL
+8 
-17 NKRMK
+17 MK
-22 RFFRY
+22 FLSRY
-27 FQPYQKEA
+27 FKDYIKES

-41 KLLEASFELLVPLI
+41 KLLEACFELLVPLI
-55 IAFIVDTIIPNGNQ
+55 IAYIVDTIIPNGSQ
-69 GDLVAMLLLLVGLAC
+69 GNLVAMLFLLVGLAC
-84 VGILVSL
+84 IGIIVSL
-91 TAQYF
+91 IAQYY

-106 ALTNDLYQKVLS
+106 ELTNDLYQKVLS

-164 LMMAFYISPSLSVY
+164 LIMAFYISPSLSAY

-185 LLIIVT
+185 LIFIVT
-191 GISIITSR
+191 VISVMTSR
-199 MYQSIRK
+199 IYQSMRK
-206 DVDSLVGQVGETV
+206 ELDGLVGQVRETV
-219 MGWRVIRA
+219 TGWRVIRA
-227 FGQKAREI
+227 FGQREREI
-235 KTFQGINQTYKKHQL
+235 KAFQGINQIYKKQQL

-263 FLVVNTTL
+263 FLVVNGTL
-271 LILIWQGNGA
+271 LILIWQGNIA
-281 VSQNLLEQGMLVALI
+281 ISHNLLEQGMLVALI

-331 QESENVEADLPV
+331 QTSEDVESSLPKV
-343 VKSRDKDLVFSV
+343 VSEDKEIIFSV
-355 HDLTFAYPN
+355 RHLSFSYPK
-364 SAEESLSGIDFE
+364 SAEESLSDIAFD

-402 LYSLP
+402 LYSVP
-407 TSQLS
+407 TNQLS
-412 VYIDGKSPKNV
+412 LFINGKSPKNL
-423 KEWRQQIAVVP
+423 KEWRQRIAIVP
-434 QQAQLF
+434 QQTQLF
-440 AGTVRSN
+440 AGTIRSN

-452 ASVSESDLWA
+452 EEISDSDLWS
-462 ALEIAQAKSFIED
+462 ALEIAQAKSLIED

-519 LDYLTESRLLAS
+519 LDYLTESRLLSA
-531 IRRELPEQTLIMVSQ
+531 ICRELPEQTLIMVSQ
-546 RTNSLRAAD
+546 RTNSLRTAD

-560 DQGRQVGLGRHEDL
+560 EQGRQVGLGRHEAL
-574 LRSSAIYQEID
+574 LRSSAIYQEIH
-585 QSQHREEGSHET
+585 QSQQQGEEDSYET

>member
-1 MFTSLVS
+1 
-8 SQLHKQLLL
+8 
-17 NKRMK
+17 MK
-22 RFFRY
+22 SFNRY
-27 FQPYQKEA
+27 FKPYRKEV
-35 ILGPVF
+35 ILGPIF
-41 KLLEASFELLVPLI
+41 KLLEASFELTVPLI
-55 IAFIVDTIIPNGNQ
+55 IATIVDTIIPNGSQ
-69 GDLVAMLLLLVGLAC
+69 GNLVAMLFLLVGLAF

-106 ALTNDLYQKVLS
+106 ELTNDLYKKVLS

-132 LTRLTSDTLQIQT
+132 LTRLTSDALQIQT

-164 LMMAFYISPSLSVY
+164 LLMAFYISPSLSAY

-185 LLIIVT
+185 LLLIVT
-191 GISIITSR
+191 VISNQTSR
-199 MYQSIRK
+199 IYQSMRK
-206 DVDSLVGQVGETV
+206 VLDSLVGQVRETV
-219 MGWRVIRA
+219 TGWRVIRA
-227 FGQKAREI
+227 FGQRAREI
-235 KTFQGINQTYKKHQL
+235 SAFQGGNQIYKKQQL

-271 LILIWQGNGA
+271 LILIWQGNLA
-281 VSQNLLEQGMLVALI
+281 ITHNLLEQGMLVALI

-331 QESENVEADLPV
+331 QESEDVEADLPAV
-343 VKSRDKDLVFSV
+343 QFNDKELVFSV
-355 HDLTFAYPN
+355 NNLSFAYPR
-364 SAEESLSGIDFE
+364 SAEEALSDIDFE
-376 LRKGQFMGIIGGTG
+376 LSKGQFMGIIGGTG

-407 TSQLS
+407 IQQLS
-412 VYIDGKSPKNV
+412 HSIDGKSPKNL
-423 KEWRQQIAVVP
+423 KEWRQQIAIVP
-434 QQAQLF
+434 QVAQLF

-452 ASVSESDLWA
+452 DTVADSDLWS
-462 ALEIAQAKSFIED
+462 ALEIAQAKSFVEE
-475 KGGLDSPV
+475 KGGLDSSV
-483 EAFGKN
+483 ESFGKN

-498 TIARAILQKAPIL
+498 TIARAILQMAPIL

-519 LDYLTESRLLAS
+519 LDYLTESRLLAA
-531 IRRELPEQTLIMVSQ
+531 IRQEFPEQTLIMVSQ
-546 RTNSLRAAD
+546 RTNSLRMAD

-560 DQGRQVGLGRHEDL
+560 DQGHQVGLGRHEDL

-585 QSQHREEGSHET
+585 QSQHREEDSRET

>member
-1 MFTSLVS
+1 MSFLS
-8 SQLHKQLLL
+8 
-17 NKRMK
+17 
-22 RFFRY
+22 RY
-27 FQPYQKEA
+27 FKDYIKES

-55 IAFIVDTIIPNGNQ
+55 IAYIVDTIIPNGNR

-84 VGILVSL
+84 IGIIVSI

-123 RDILSSSSL
+123 RDILSSASL
-132 LTRLTSDTLQIQT
+132 LTRLTSDALQVQT

-164 LMMAFYISPSLSVY
+164 LIMAFYISPSLSIY
-178 FLGMIIL
+178 FLGMIL
-185 LLIIVT
+185 LLLVIVT
-191 GISIITSR
+191 GISVLTSR
-199 MYQSIRK
+199 IYQSIRK
-206 DVDSLVGQVGETV
+206 ELDGLVGQVRETV
-219 MGWRVIRA
+219 TGWRVIRA
-227 FGQKAREI
+227 FGQREREI
-235 KTFQGINQTYKKHQL
+235 KTFQGINQRYKKQQL

-263 FLVVNTTL
+263 FLVVNGTL
-271 LILIWQGNGA
+271 LILIWQGNKA
-281 VSQNLLEQGMLVALI
+281 ISHNLLEQGMLVALI

-320 ISAQRIQEVFD
+320 ISAQRIQEVFE
-331 QESENVEADLPV
+331 QESEDVEANLPV
-343 VKSRDKDLVFSV
+343 VYSADKELIFSV
-355 HDLTFAYPN
+355 NHLSFSYPK
-364 SAEESLSGIDFE
+364 SAEESLIDIDFE
-376 LRKGQFMGIIGGTG
+376 LGKGQFMGLIGGTG

-402 LYSLP
+402 LYSIP

-412 VYIDGKSPKNV
+412 FFIDGKSPRNL
-423 KEWRQQIAVVP
+423 KEWRQQLAIVP

-452 ASVSESDLWA
+452 ESVLDSELWV

-511 ILDDATSA
+511 VLDDATSA
-519 LDYLTESRLLAS
+519 LDYLTESRLLAA

-546 RTNSLRAAD
+546 RTNSLRTAD

-585 QSQHREEGSHET
+585 QSQHREEDSHET

>member
-1 MFTSLVS
+1 
-8 SQLHKQLLL
+8 
-17 NKRMK
+17 MK
-22 RFFRY
+22 FLSRY
-27 FQPYQKEA
+27 FKDYIKES

-41 KLLEASFELLVPLI
+41 KLLEACFELLVPLI
-55 IAFIVDTIIPNGNQ
+55 IAYIVDTIIPNGSQ
-69 GDLVAMLLLLVGLAC
+69 GNLVAMLFLLVGLAC
-84 VGILVSL
+84 IGIIVSL
-91 TAQYF
+91 IAQYY

-106 ALTNDLYQKVLS
+106 ELTNDLYQKVLS

-164 LMMAFYISPSLSVY
+164 LIMAFYISPSLSAY

-185 LLIIVT
+185 LIFIVT
-191 GISIITSR
+191 VISVMTSR
-199 MYQSIRK
+199 IYQSMRK
-206 DVDSLVGQVGETV
+206 ELDGLVGQVRETV
-219 MGWRVIRA
+219 TGWRVIRA
-227 FGQKAREI
+227 FGQREREI
-235 KTFQGINQTYKKHQL
+235 KAFQGINQIYKKQQL

-263 FLVVNTTL
+263 FLVVNGTL
-271 LILIWQGNGA
+271 LILIWQGNIA
-281 VSQNLLEQGMLVALI
+281 ISHNLLEQGMLVALI

-320 ISAQRIQEVFD
+320 ISAQRIQEVFE
-331 QESENVEADLPV
+331 QESEDVESSLPKV
-343 VKSRDKDLVFSV
+343 VSEDKEIIFSV
-355 HDLTFAYPN
+355 RHLSFSYPK
-364 SAEESLSGIDFE
+364 SAEESLSDIAFD

-402 LYSLP
+402 LYSVP
-407 TSQLS
+407 TNQLS
-412 VYIDGKSPKNV
+412 LFIDGKSPKNL
-423 KEWRQQIAVVP
+423 KEWRQRIAIVP

-440 AGTVRSN
+440 AGTIRSN

-452 ASVSESDLWA
+452 EEISDSDLWS

-519 LDYLTESRLLAS
+519 LDYLTESRLLAA
-531 IRRELPEQTLIMVSQ
+531 ICRELPEQTLIMVSQ
-546 RTNSLRAAD
+546 RTNSLRTAD

-560 DQGRQVGLGRHEDL
+560 EQGRQVGLGRHEDL
-574 LRSSAIYQEID
+574 LRSSAIYQEIH
-585 QSQHREEGSHET
+585 QSQQQGEEDSYGT

>member
-1 MFTSLVS
+1 
-8 SQLHKQLLL
+8 
-17 NKRMK
+17 MK
-22 RFFRY
+22 FLSRY
-27 FQPYQKEA
+27 FKDYIKES

-41 KLLEASFELLVPLI
+41 KLLEACFELLVPLI
-55 IAFIVDTIIPNGNQ
+55 IAYIVDTIIPNGSQ
-69 GDLVAMLLLLVGLAC
+69 GNLVAMLFLLVGIAC
-84 VGILVSL
+84 IGIIVSL
-91 TAQYF
+91 IAQYY

-106 ALTNDLYQKVLS
+106 ELTNDLYQKVLS

-164 LMMAFYISPSLSVY
+164 LIMAFYISPSLSAY

-185 LLIIVT
+185 LIFIVT
-191 GISIITSR
+191 VISVMTSR
-199 MYQSIRK
+199 IYQSMRK
-206 DVDSLVGQVGETV
+206 ELDGLVGQVRETV
-219 MGWRVIRA
+219 TGWRVIRA
-227 FGQKAREI
+227 FGQREREI
-235 KTFQGINQTYKKHQL
+235 KAFQGINQIYKKQQL

-263 FLVVNTTL
+263 FLVVNGTL
-271 LILIWQGNGA
+271 LILIWQGNIA
-281 VSQNLLEQGMLVALI
+281 ISHNLLEQGMLVALI

-331 QESENVEADLPV
+331 QTSEDVESSLPKV
-343 VKSRDKDLVFSV
+343 VSEDKEIIFSV
-355 HDLTFAYPN
+355 RHISFSYPK
-364 SAEESLSGIDFE
+364 SAEESLSDIAFD

-402 LYSLP
+402 LYSVP
-407 TSQLS
+407 TNQLS
-412 VYIDGKSPKNV
+412 LFIDGKSPKNL

-440 AGTVRSN
+440 AGTIRSN

-452 ASVSESDLWA
+452 EEISDSDLWS

-519 LDYLTESRLLAS
+519 LDYLTESRLLVA
-531 IRRELPEQTLIMVSQ
+531 IRQELPGQNLIMVSQ
-546 RTNSLRAAD
+546 RTNSLRTAD

-560 DQGRQVGLGRHEDL
+560 EQGRQVGLGRHEDL
-574 LRSSAIYQEID
+574 LRSSAIYQEIH
-585 QSQHREEGSHET
+585 QSQQQGEEDSYET

>member
-1 MFTSLVS
+1 
-8 SQLHKQLLL
+8 
-17 NKRMK
+17 MK
-22 RFFRY
+22 FLSRY
-27 FQPYQKEA
+27 FKDYIKES

-41 KLLEASFELLVPLI
+41 KLLEACFELLVPLI
-55 IAFIVDTIIPNGNQ
+55 IAYIVDTIIPNGSQ
-69 GDLVAMLLLLVGLAC
+69 GNLVAMLFLLVGIAC
-84 VGILVSL
+84 IGIIVSL
-91 TAQYF
+91 IAQYY

-106 ALTNDLYQKVLS
+106 ELTNDLYQKVLS

-164 LMMAFYISPSLSVY
+164 LIMAFYINPSLSAY

-185 LLIIVT
+185 LIFIVT
-191 GISIITSR
+191 VISVMTSR
-199 MYQSIRK
+199 IYQSMRK
-206 DVDSLVGQVGETV
+206 ELDGLVGQVRETV
-219 MGWRVIRA
+219 TGWRVIRA
-227 FGQKAREI
+227 FGQREREI
-235 KTFQGINQTYKKHQL
+235 KAFQGINQIYKKQQL

-263 FLVVNTTL
+263 FLVVNGTL
-271 LILIWQGNGA
+271 LILIWQGNIA
-281 VSQNLLEQGMLVALI
+281 ISHNLLEQGMLVALI

-331 QESENVEADLPV
+331 QTSEDVESSLPKV
-343 VKSRDKDLVFSV
+343 VSEDKEIIFSV
-355 HDLTFAYPN
+355 RHLSFSYPK
-364 SAEESLSGIDFE
+364 SAEESLSDITFD

-402 LYSLP
+402 LYSVP
-407 TSQLS
+407 TNQLS
-412 VYIDGKSPKNV
+412 LFNDGKSPKNL
-423 KEWRQQIAVVP
+423 KEWRQQIAIVP

-440 AGTVRSN
+440 AGTIRSN

-452 ASVSESDLWA
+452 EEISDSDLWS

-519 LDYLTESRLLAS
+519 LDYLTESRLLVA
-531 IRRELPEQTLIMVSQ
+531 IRQELPGQNLIMVSQ
-546 RTNSLRAAD
+546 RTNSLRTAD

-560 DQGRQVGLGRHEDL
+560 EQGRQVGLGRHEDL
-574 LRSSAIYQEID
+574 LRSSAIYQEIH
-585 QSQHREEGSHET
+585 QSQQQGEEDSYET

>member
-1 MFTSLVS
+1 
-8 SQLHKQLLL
+8 
-17 NKRMK
+17 MK
-22 RFFRY
+22 FLSRY
-27 FQPYQKEA
+27 FKDYIKES

-41 KLLEASFELLVPLI
+41 KLLEACFELLVPLI
-55 IAFIVDTIIPNGNQ
+55 IAYIVDTIIPNGSQ
-69 GDLVAMLLLLVGLAC
+69 GNLVAMLFLLVGIAC
-84 VGILVSL
+84 IGIIVSL
-91 TAQYF
+91 IAQYY

-106 ALTNDLYQKVLS
+106 ELTNDLYQKVLS

-164 LMMAFYISPSLSVY
+164 LIMAFYINPSLSAY

-185 LLIIVT
+185 LIFIVT
-191 GISIITSR
+191 VISVMTSR
-199 MYQSIRK
+199 IYQSMRK
-206 DVDSLVGQVGETV
+206 ELDGLVGQVRETV
-219 MGWRVIRA
+219 TGWRVIRA
-227 FGQKAREI
+227 FGQREREI
-235 KTFQGINQTYKKHQL
+235 KAFQGINQIYKKQQL

-263 FLVVNTTL
+263 FLVVNGTL
-271 LILIWQGNGA
+271 LILIWQGNIA
-281 VSQNLLEQGMLVALI
+281 ISHNLLEQGMLVALI

-331 QESENVEADLPV
+331 QTSEDVESSLPKV
-343 VKSRDKDLVFSV
+343 VSEDKEIIFSV
-355 HDLTFAYPN
+355 RHLSFSYPK
-364 SAEESLSGIDFE
+364 SAEESLSDIAFD

-402 LYSLP
+402 LYSVP
-407 TSQLS
+407 TNQLS
-412 VYIDGKSPKNV
+412 LFIDGKSPKNL
-423 KEWRQQIAVVP
+423 KEWRQQIAIVP

-440 AGTVRSN
+440 AGTIRSN

-452 ASVSESDLWA
+452 EEISDSDLWS
-462 ALEIAQAKSFIED
+462 ALEIAQAKSFMED

-519 LDYLTESRLLAS
+519 LDYLTESRLLVA
-531 IRRELPEQTLIMVSQ
+531 IRQELPGQNLIMVSQ
-546 RTNSLRAAD
+546 RTNSLRTAD

-560 DQGRQVGLGRHEDL
+560 EQGRQVGLGRHEDL
-574 LRSSAIYQEID
+574 LRSSAIYQEIH
-585 QSQHREEGSHET
+585 QSQQQGEEDSYET

>member
-1 MFTSLVS
+1 M
-8 SQLHKQLLL
+8 
-17 NKRMK
+17 
-22 RFFRY
+22 RFLSRY
-27 FQPYQKEA
+27 FKDYIKES

-55 IAFIVDTIIPNGNQ
+55 IAYIVDTIIPNGNR

-84 VGILVSL
+84 IGIIVSI

-123 RDILSSSSL
+123 RDVLSSASL
-132 LTRLTSDTLQIQT
+132 LTRLTSDTLQVQT

-164 LMMAFYISPSLSVY
+164 LIMAFYISPSLSIY
-178 FLGMIIL
+178 FLGMIL
-185 LLIIVT
+185 LLLVIVT
-191 GISIITSR
+191 GISVLTSR
-199 MYQSIRK
+199 IYQSIRK
-206 DVDSLVGQVGETV
+206 ELDGLVGQVRETV
-219 MGWRVIRA
+219 TGWRVIRA
-227 FGQKAREI
+227 FGQREREI
-235 KTFQGINQTYKKHQL
+235 KTFQGINQGYKKQQL

-263 FLVVNTTL
+263 FLVVNGTL
-271 LILIWQGNGA
+271 ILLIWQGNSA
-281 VSQNLLEQGMLVALI
+281 ISDNRLEQGMLVALI

-311 VVSTLNQTY
+311 VVTTLNQTY
-320 ISAQRIQEVFD
+320 ISAQRIQEVFE
-331 QESENVEADLPV
+331 QKSEDVDANLPV
-343 VKSRDKDLVFSV
+343 IYSRNKELIFSV
-355 HDLTFAYPN
+355 NHLSFSYPK
-364 SAEESLSGIDFE
+364 SAEESLIDIDFE
-376 LRKGQFMGIIGGTG
+376 LGKGQFMGLIGGTG

-402 LYSLP
+402 LYSIP

-412 VYIDGKSPKNV
+412 FFIDGKSPRNL
-423 KEWRQQIAVVP
+423 KEWRQQLAIVP

-452 ASVSESDLWA
+452 ESVLDSELWV

-511 ILDDATSA
+511 VLDDATSA
-519 LDYLTESRLLAS
+519 LDYLTESRLLAA

-546 RTNSLRAAD
+546 RTNSLRTAD
-555 QILVL
+555 LILVL

-574 LRSSAIYQEID
+574 LRKSAIYQEID
-585 QSQHREEGSHET
+585 QSQHREEDSHET

>member
-1 MFTSLVS
+1 
-8 SQLHKQLLL
+8 
-17 NKRMK
+17 MK
-22 RFFRY
+22 SFKRY
-27 FQPYQKEA
+27 FKPYRKEA
-35 ILGPVF
+35 ILGPIF
-41 KLLEASFELLVPLI
+41 KLLEASFELTVPLI
-55 IAFIVDTIIPNGNQ
+55 IASIVDTIIPNGSQ
-69 GDLVAMLLLLVGLAC
+69 GNLVAMLFLLVGLAF

-106 ALTNDLYQKVLS
+106 ELTNDLYQKVLT

-132 LTRLTSDTLQIQT
+132 LTRLTSDALQIQT

-164 LMMAFYISPSLSVY
+164 LLMAFYISPSLSAY
-178 FLGMIIL
+178 FLGMIV
-185 LLIIVT
+185 LLILIVT
-191 GISIITSR
+191 VISNLTSR
-199 MYQSIRK
+199 IYQSMRK
-206 DVDSLVGQVGETV
+206 ELDRLVGQVRETV
-219 MGWRVIRA
+219 TGWRVIRA
-227 FGQKAREI
+227 FGQGQREI
-235 KTFQGINQTYKKHQL
+235 STFQRVNQIYKKQQL

-271 LILIWQGNGA
+271 LILIWQGNLA
-281 VSQNLLEQGMLVALI
+281 ITHNLLEQGMLVALI

-311 VVSTLNQTY
+311 VISTLNQTY

-331 QESENVEADLPV
+331 QESEDVGADLPAV
-343 VKSRDKDLVFSV
+343 QFNDKELVFSV
-355 HDLTFAYPN
+355 NNLSFAYPR
-364 SAEESLSGIDFE
+364 SAEQALLNIDFE
-376 LRKGQFMGIIGGTG
+376 LCKGQFMGIIGGTG

-407 TSQLS
+407 PQQLS
-412 VYIDGKSPKNV
+412 HSIDGKSPKNL

-452 ASVSESDLWA
+452 DTVADSDLWS
-462 ALEIAQAKSFIED
+462 ALEIAQAKSFVEE
-475 KGGLDSPV
+475 KGGLDSSV

-519 LDYLTESRLLAS
+519 LDYLTESRLLAA
-531 IRRELPEQTLIMVSQ
+531 IRQEFPEQTLIMVSQ
-546 RTNSLRAAD
+546 RTNSLRRAD

-560 DQGRQVGLGRHEDL
+560 DQGHQVGLGRHEDL

-585 QSQHREEGSHET
+585 QSQHREEDSHET

>member
-1 MFTSLVS
+1 
-8 SQLHKQLLL
+8 
-17 NKRMK
+17 MK
-22 RFFRY
+22 FLSRY
-27 FQPYQKEA
+27 FKDYIKES

-41 KLLEASFELLVPLI
+41 KLLEACFELLVPLI
-55 IAFIVDTIIPNGNQ
+55 IAYIVDTIIPNGSQ
-69 GDLVAMLLLLVGLAC
+69 GNLVAMLFLLVGLAC
-84 VGILVSL
+84 IGIIVSL
-91 TAQYF
+91 IAQYY

-106 ALTNDLYQKVLS
+106 ELTNDLYQKVLS

-123 RDILSSSSL
+123 RDILSSPSL

-164 LMMAFYISPSLSVY
+164 LIMAFYISPSLSAY

-185 LLIIVT
+185 LIFIVT
-191 GISIITSR
+191 VISVMTSR
-199 MYQSIRK
+199 IYQSMRK
-206 DVDSLVGQVGETV
+206 ELDGLVGQVRETV
-219 MGWRVIRA
+219 TGWRVIRA
-227 FGQKAREI
+227 FGQREREI
-235 KTFQGINQTYKKHQL
+235 KAFQGINQIYKKQQL

-263 FLVVNTTL
+263 FLVVNGTL
-271 LILIWQGNGA
+271 LILIWQGNIA
-281 VSQNLLEQGMLVALI
+281 ISHNLLEQGMLVALI

-331 QESENVEADLPV
+331 QTSEDVESSLPIV
-343 VKSRDKDLVFSV
+343 VSEDKEIIFSV
-355 HDLTFAYPN
+355 RHLSFSYPK
-364 SAEESLSGIDFE
+364 SAEESLSDIAFD

-402 LYSLP
+402 LYSVP
-407 TSQLS
+407 TSQLPLF
-412 VYIDGKSPKNV
+412 IDGKSPKNL
-423 KEWRQQIAVVP
+423 KEWRQQIAIVP

-440 AGTVRSN
+440 AGTIRSN

-452 ASVSESDLWA
+452 EEISDSDLWS

-498 TIARAILQKAPIL
+498 TIARAVLQKAPIL

-519 LDYLTESRLLAS
+519 LDYLTESRLLVA
-531 IRRELPEQTLIMVSQ
+531 IRQELPGQNLIMVSQ
-546 RTNSLRAAD
+546 RTNSLRTAD

-560 DQGRQVGLGRHEDL
+560 EQGRQVGLGRHEDL
-574 LRSSAIYQEID
+574 LRSSAIYQEIH
-585 QSQHREEGSHET
+585 QSQQQGEEDSYET

>member
-1 MFTSLVS
+1 
-8 SQLHKQLLL
+8 
-17 NKRMK
+17 MK
-22 RFFRY
+22 FLSRY
-27 FQPYQKEA
+27 FKDYIKES

-41 KLLEASFELLVPLI
+41 KLLEACFELLVPLI
-55 IAFIVDTIIPNGNQ
+55 IAYIVDTIIPNGSQ
-69 GDLVAMLLLLVGLAC
+69 GNLVAMLFLLVGLAC
-84 VGILVSL
+84 IGIIVSL
-91 TAQYF
+91 IAQYY

-106 ALTNDLYQKVLS
+106 ELTNDLYQKVLS

-164 LMMAFYISPSLSVY
+164 LIMAFYISPSLSAY

-185 LLIIVT
+185 LIFIVT
-191 GISIITSR
+191 VISVMTSR
-199 MYQSIRK
+199 IYQSMRK
-206 DVDSLVGQVGETV
+206 ELDGLVGQVRETV
-219 MGWRVIRA
+219 TGWRVIRA
-227 FGQKAREI
+227 FGQREREI
-235 KTFQGINQTYKKHQL
+235 KAFQGINQIYKKQQL

-263 FLVVNTTL
+263 FLVVNGTL
-271 LILIWQGNGA
+271 LILIWQGNIA
-281 VSQNLLEQGMLVALI
+281 ISHNLLEQGMLVALI

-320 ISAQRIQEVFD
+320 ISAQRIQEVFE
-331 QESENVEADLPV
+331 QESEDVESSLPKV
-343 VKSRDKDLVFSV
+343 VSEDKEIIFSV
-355 HDLTFAYPN
+355 RHLSFSYPK
-364 SAEESLSGIDFE
+364 SAEESLSDIAFD

-402 LYSLP
+402 LYSVS
-407 TSQLS
+407 TNQLS
-412 VYIDGKSPKNV
+412 LFIDGKSPKNL
-423 KEWRQQIAVVP
+423 KEWRQQIAIVP

-440 AGTVRSN
+440 AGTIRSN

-452 ASVSESDLWA
+452 EKISDSDLWS

-511 ILDDATSA
+511 VLDDATSA
-519 LDYLTESRLLAS
+519 LDYLTESRLLVA
-531 IRRELPEQTLIMVSQ
+531 IRQELPGQNLIMVSQ
-546 RTNSLRAAD
+546 RTNSLRTAD

-560 DQGRQVGLGRHEDL
+560 EQGRQVGLGRHEDL
-574 LRSSAIYQEID
+574 LRSSAIYQEIH
-585 QSQHREEGSHET
+585 QSQQQEEEDSYET

>member
-1 MFTSLVS
+1 
-8 SQLHKQLLL
+8 
-17 NKRMK
+17 MK
-22 RFFRY
+22 FLSRY
-27 FQPYQKEA
+27 FKDYIKES

-41 KLLEASFELLVPLI
+41 KLLEACFELLVPLI
-55 IAFIVDTIIPNGNQ
+55 IAYIVDTIIPNGSQ
-69 GDLVAMLLLLVGLAC
+69 GNLVAMLFL
-84 VGILVSL
+84 LVSL
-91 TAQYF
+91 ACIGIIVSLIAQYY

-106 ALTNDLYQKVLS
+106 ELTNDLYQKVLS

-164 LMMAFYISPSLSVY
+164 LIMAFYISPSLSAY

-185 LLIIVT
+185 LIFIVT
-191 GISIITSR
+191 VISVMTSR
-199 MYQSIRK
+199 IYQSMRK
-206 DVDSLVGQVGETV
+206 ELDGLVGQVRETV
-219 MGWRVIRA
+219 TGWRVIRA
-227 FGQKAREI
+227 FGQREREI
-235 KTFQGINQTYKKHQL
+235 KAFQGINQIYKKQQL

-263 FLVVNTTL
+263 FLVVNSTL
-271 LILIWQGNGA
+271 LILIWQGNIA
-281 VSQNLLEQGMLVALI
+281 ISHNLLEQGMLVALI

-320 ISAQRIQEVFD
+320 ISAQRIQEVLD
-331 QESENVEADLPV
+331 QTSEDVESSLPKV
-343 VKSRDKDLVFSV
+343 VSEDKEIIFSV
-355 HDLTFAYPN
+355 RHLSFSYPK
-364 SAEESLSGIDFE
+364 SAEESLSDIAFD

-402 LYSLP
+402 LYSVP
-407 TSQLS
+407 TNQLS
-412 VYIDGKSPKNV
+412 LFIDGKSPKNL
-423 KEWRQQIAVVP
+423 KEWRQQIAIVP

-440 AGTVRSN
+440 AGTIRSN

-452 ASVSESDLWA
+452 EEISDSDLWS

-511 ILDDATSA
+511 VLDDATSA
-519 LDYLTESRLLAS
+519 LDYLTESRLLVA

-546 RTNSLRAAD
+546 RTNSLRTAD
-555 QILVL
+555 LILVL
-560 DQGRQVGLGRHEDL
+560 EQGRQVGLGRHEDL
-574 LRSSAIYQEID
+574 LRSSAIYQEIH
-585 QSQHREEGSHET
+585 QSQQQGEEDSYET

>member
-1 MFTSLVS
+1 
-8 SQLHKQLLL
+8 
-17 NKRMK
+17 MK
-22 RFFRY
+22 FLSRY
-27 FQPYQKEA
+27 FKDYIKES

-41 KLLEASFELLVPLI
+41 KLLEACFELLVPLI
-55 IAFIVDTIIPNGNQ
+55 IAYIVDTIIPNGSQ
-69 GDLVAMLLLLVGLAC
+69 GNLVAMLFLLVGIAC
-84 VGILVSL
+84 IGIIVSL
-91 TAQYF
+91 IAQYY

-106 ALTNDLYQKVLS
+106 ELTNDLYQKVLS

-164 LMMAFYISPSLSVY
+164 LIMAFYISPSLSAY

-185 LLIIVT
+185 LIFIVT
-191 GISIITSR
+191 VISVMTSR
-199 MYQSIRK
+199 IYQSMRK
-206 DVDSLVGQVGETV
+206 ELDGLVGQVRETV
-219 MGWRVIRA
+219 TGWRVIRA
-227 FGQKAREI
+227 FGQREREI
-235 KTFQGINQTYKKHQL
+235 KAFQGINQIYKKQQL

-263 FLVVNTTL
+263 FLVVNGTL
-271 LILIWQGNGA
+271 LILIWQGNIA
-281 VSQNLLEQGMLVALI
+281 ISHNLLEQGMLVALI

-331 QESENVEADLPV
+331 QTSEDVESSLPKV
-343 VKSRDKDLVFSV
+343 VSEDKEIIFSV
-355 HDLTFAYPN
+355 RHLSFSYPK
-364 SAEESLSGIDFE
+364 SAEESLSDIAFD

-402 LYSLP
+402 LYSVS
-407 TSQLS
+407 TNQLS
-412 VYIDGKSPKNV
+412 LFIDGKSPKNL
-423 KEWRQQIAVVP
+423 KEWRQRIAIVP

-440 AGTVRSN
+440 AGTIRSN

-452 ASVSESDLWA
+452 EEISDSDLWS

-519 LDYLTESRLLAS
+519 LDYLTESRLLVA
-531 IRRELPEQTLIMVSQ
+531 IRQELPGQNLIMVSQ
-546 RTNSLRAAD
+546 RTNSLRTAD

-560 DQGRQVGLGRHEDL
+560 EQGRQVGLGRHEDL
-574 LRSSAIYQEID
+574 LRSSAIYQEIH
-585 QSQHREEGSHET
+585 QSQQQGEEDSYET

>member
-1 MFTSLVS
+1 
-8 SQLHKQLLL
+8 
-17 NKRMK
+17 MK
-22 RFFRY
+22 FLSRY
-27 FQPYQKEA
+27 FKDYIKES

-41 KLLEASFELLVPLI
+41 KLLEACFELLVPLI
-55 IAFIVDTIIPNGNQ
+55 IAYIVDTIIPNGSRGN
-69 GDLVAMLLLLVGLAC
+69 LVAMLFLLVGLAC
-84 VGILVSL
+84 IGIIVSL
-91 TAQYF
+91 IAQYY

-106 ALTNDLYQKVLS
+106 ELTNDLYQKVLS

-164 LMMAFYISPSLSVY
+164 LIMAFYISPSLSAY

-185 LLIIVT
+185 LIFIVT
-191 GISIITSR
+191 VISVMTSR
-199 MYQSIRK
+199 IYQSMRK
-206 DVDSLVGQVGETV
+206 ELDGLVGQVRETV
-219 MGWRVIRA
+219 TGWRVIRA
-227 FGQKAREI
+227 FGQREREI
-235 KTFQGINQTYKKHQL
+235 KAFQGINQIYKKQQL

-263 FLVVNTTL
+263 FLVVNGTL
-271 LILIWQGNGA
+271 LILIWQGNIA
-281 VSQNLLEQGMLVALI
+281 ISHKLLEQGMLVALI

-303 VELVKMIM
+303 VELVKMIL

-331 QESENVEADLPV
+331 QTSEDVESSLPRV
-343 VKSRDKDLVFSV
+343 VSEDKEIIFSV
-355 HDLTFAYPN
+355 RHLSFSYPK
-364 SAEESLSGIDFE
+364 SAEESLSDIAFD

-402 LYSLP
+402 LYSVP
-407 TSQLS
+407 TNQLS
-412 VYIDGKSPKNV
+412 LFIDGKSPKNL
-423 KEWRQQIAVVP
+423 KEWRQQIAIVP

-452 ASVSESDLWA
+452 ESVSDSDLWA
-462 ALEIAQAKSFIED
+462 ALEIAQAKSFIEY

-511 ILDDATSA
+511 VLDDATSA

-531 IRRELPEQTLIMVSQ
+531 IRRDLPEQTLIMVSQ
-546 RTNSLRAAD
+546 RTNSLRAANL
-555 QILVL
+555 ILVL

>member
-1 MFTSLVS
+1 
-8 SQLHKQLLL
+8 
-17 NKRMK
+17 MK
-22 RFFRY
+22 FLSRY
-27 FQPYQKEA
+27 FKDYIKES

-41 KLLEASFELLVPLI
+41 KLLEACFELLVPLI
-55 IAFIVDTIIPNGNQ
+55 IAYIVDTIIPNGSQ
-69 GDLVAMLLLLVGLAC
+69 GNLVAMLFLLVGLAC
-84 VGILVSL
+84 IGIIVSL
-91 TAQYF
+91 IAQYY

-106 ALTNDLYQKVLS
+106 ELTNDLYQKVLS

-164 LMMAFYISPSLSVY
+164 LIMAFYISPSLSAY

-185 LLIIVT
+185 LIFIVT
-191 GISIITSR
+191 VISVMTSR
-199 MYQSIRK
+199 IYQSIRK
-206 DVDSLVGQVGETV
+206 ELDGLVGQVRETV
-219 MGWRVIRA
+219 TGWRVIRA
-227 FGQKAREI
+227 FGQREREI
-235 KTFQGINQTYKKHQL
+235 KAFQGINQIYKKQQL

-263 FLVVNTTL
+263 FLVVNGTL
-271 LILIWQGNGA
+271 LILIWQGNIA
-281 VSQNLLEQGMLVALI
+281 ISHNLLEQGMLVALI

-331 QESENVEADLPV
+331 QTSEDVESSLPIV
-343 VKSRDKDLVFSV
+343 VSEDKEIIFSV
-355 HDLTFAYPN
+355 RHLSFSYPK
-364 SAEESLSGIDFE
+364 SAEESLSDITFD

-402 LYSLP
+402 LYSVP
-407 TSQLS
+407 TNQLS
-412 VYIDGKSPKNV
+412 LFIDGKSPKNL
-423 KEWRQQIAVVP
+423 KEWRQRIAVVP

-440 AGTVRSN
+440 AGTIRSN

-452 ASVSESDLWA
+452 EEISDSDLWS

-519 LDYLTESRLLAS
+519 LDYLTESRLLVA
-531 IRRELPEQTLIMVSQ
+531 IRQELPGQNLIMVSQ
-546 RTNSLRAAD
+546 RTNSLRTAD

-560 DQGRQVGLGRHEDL
+560 EQGRQVGLGRHEVL
-574 LRSSAIYQEID
+574 LRSSAIYQEIH
-585 QSQHREEGSHET
+585 QSQQQGEEDSYET